1 MTTSVSLPVR
11 LGLHHFAHLRAVAE
25 GLAVVDAAR
34 RYLGVEHGNEALAA
48 HRQVVE
54 RVAAVARRRGNP
66 GWRLLGVEIREPQAA
81 ASAAVEV
88 RSSF

>member
-1 MTTSVSLPVR
+1 MAQALPTPAR

-25 GLAVVDAAR
+25 GLAVVESAR
-34 RYLGVEHGNEALAA
+34 HYLDVEHGNEALAA

-66 GWRLLGVEIREPQAA
+66 GWRLLLRFTARANGAHRPC
-81 ASAAVEV
+81 
-88 RSSF
+88 